1 MCNCGSRR
9 TALSAQLSAAPTT
22 PPQDQREG
30 RRFAADAPMVGLVS
44 RSLNTFM
51 ARGTA
56 TGRQY
61 HFLPRAV
68 LRVDARDAVGLLA
81 TGRVRRSG

>member
-9 TALSAQLSAAPTT
+9 SALAAHLAAAPTAAPT
-22 PPQDQREG
+22 DQRQG
-30 RRFAADAPMVGLVS
+30 RRSSPDEPTVGLVS
-44 RSLNTFM
+44 RSLNAFA
-51 ARGTA
+51 ARGAA

-68 LRVDARDAVGLLA
+68 LRVDSRDVAGLLA
-81 TGRVRRSG
+81 TGRVRHSG